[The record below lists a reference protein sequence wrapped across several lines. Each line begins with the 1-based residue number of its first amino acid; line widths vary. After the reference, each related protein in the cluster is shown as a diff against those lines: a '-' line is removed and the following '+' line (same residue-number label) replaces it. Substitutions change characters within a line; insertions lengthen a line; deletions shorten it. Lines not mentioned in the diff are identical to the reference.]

1 MAKKPTKTKAAK
13 PAPEITED
21 KVSIT
26 ESDIVV
32 VSPEDV
38 KDAMDKV
45 NTDLAED
52 TPTDNIEQTI
62 DIIESAVNEVS
73 SIEADINRSVE
84 NLNKASENEDNV
96 VKAAEQAMTEAKE
109 CEDRIKKIEKANYN
123 FTNFWNGQSIY

>member
-45 NTDLAED
+45 STDIAED

-84 NLNKASENEDNV
+84 NLKKASENEDNV
-96 VKAAEQAMTEAKE
+96 VKAAEQAMAEAKE

>member
-45 NTDLAED
+45 STDIAED

-62 DIIESAVNEVS
+62 DIIDSAVNEVS

-84 NLNKASENEDNV
+84 NLKKASENEDNL
-96 VKAAEQAMTEAKE
+96 VKSADQAMAEAKE
-109 CEDRIKKIEKANYN
+109 CEERIKMIEKANYN